1 MNNNQKKNYLA
12 PNNEPENPDE
22 VFITETFWDE
32 NGKLRDLKTVDEWL
46 DAYYS
51 EYISRKNGKSN

>member
-1 MNNNQKKNYLA
+1 MDKQKKNYLA
-12 PNNEPENPDE
+12 PNSEPENPDE
-22 VFITETFWDE
+22 VFITESFWDE

-51 EYISRKNGKSN
+51 EYISQKNGKSN